1 MLPIAG
7 GFWRSGADISQKFVI
22 FAVISCD
29 CACRGSCN
37 DDYQEM
43 NLIYNAAVN
52 TMNSFVGIY
61 GKCLREKSRRKF
73 SRFVKGQRGLMEQ
86 IREAMASADRS
97 VPTIWFHAAS
107 LGEYGIARPLIGE
120 LKKRGRCNVVMT
132 FFSPSGYE
140 ALRDRHPDIDWLFY
154 LPLDTRRH
162 AREFVETVRPDRA
175 VFMVSE
181 YWPNYLQQL
190 KFHGVPTFLVSAIIR
205 DNSQFFKWYGKTY
218 RNALSTFRH
227 IFVLNNQSR
236 FNLSMLGYNEV
247 TVSGDALFDNAS
259 LVARTPWS
267 DAVIGRFARDRK
279 VFIAG
284 SVNDYH
290 DREMVAE
297 LIRRNPDV
305 KFIVVPHDVS
315 ESEIAR
321 VRETVGGT
329 SVLYSQCDDKT
340 DFDGVQTLIVDY
352 MGKLA
357 YLYRYG
363 TWAYVGG
370 GFTPL
375 LHSVIEATVY
385 GLPVSFGPRIER
397 KVTPQQLAECG
408 IGQVVG
414 NADEL
419 CEWFESLKN
428 DDQRLEEIRR
438 TAARYVAENRGAT
451 DAIITTITEGL
462 WAND

>member
-1 MLPIAG
+1 
-7 GFWRSGADISQKFVI
+7 
-22 FAVISCD
+22 
-29 CACRGSCN
+29 
-37 DDYQEM
+37 
-43 NLIYNAAVN
+43 
-52 TMNSFVGIY
+52 MNSFVGIY
-61 GKCLREKSRRKF
+61 GKCLREKSQRKF
-73 SRFVKGQRGLMEQ
+73 SRFVKGQRGLMAQ
-86 IREAMASADRS
+86 IHEAMASADRS

-120 LKKRGRCNVVMT
+120 LKKRDRCNVVMT

-140 ALRDRHPDIDWLFY
+140 ALRDRHPDIDYLFY
-154 LPLDTRRH
+154 LPLDTRRN
-162 AREFVETVRPDRA
+162 ARDFVETVRPDRA

-190 KFHGVPTFLVSAIIR
+190 KFAGVPTFLVSAIIR

-236 FNLSMLGYNEV
+236 FNLSMLGFNDV
-247 TVSGDALFDNAS
+247 TISGDALFDNAS
-259 LVARTPWS
+259 LVARTPWT
-267 DAVIGRFARDRK
+267 DDVIGRFADGCK

-315 ESEIAR
+315 ENEVAR
-321 VRETVGGT
+321 VRDAIAGS
-329 SVLYSQCDDKT
+329 SVLYSQCDATT
-340 DFDGVQTLIVDY
+340 DFSGVQTLIVDC

-357 YLYRYG
+357 YIYRYG

-408 IGQVVG
+408 IGQVVN
-414 NADEL
+414 NAGEL
-419 CEWFESLKN
+419 CDWFAPLKD
-428 DDQRLEEIRR
+428 DDQRLGEIRR

-451 DAIITTITEGL
+451 DNIITTITKGL

>member
-1 MLPIAG
+1 
-7 GFWRSGADISQKFVI
+7 
-22 FAVISCD
+22 
-29 CACRGSCN
+29 
-37 DDYQEM
+37 
-43 NLIYNAAVN
+43 
-52 TMNSFVGIY
+52 MNSFVGIY
-61 GKCLREKSRRKF
+61 GKCLREKSHRKF
-73 SRFVKGQRGLMEQ
+73 SRFVKGQRGLMAQ
-86 IREAMASADRS
+86 IRDDMAGIDRS

-107 LGEYGIARPLIGE
+107 LGEYGIARPLISE
-120 LKKRGRCNVVMT
+120 LKRRGRCNVVMT

-140 ALRDRHPDIDWLFY
+140 ALRDRHPDIDRLFY

-162 AREFVETVRPDRA
+162 ARDFIEIVNPDRA

-181 YWPNYLQQL
+181 YWPNYLQRL
-190 KFHGVPTFLVSAIIR
+190 KFNSVPTFLVSAIIR

-236 FNLSMLGYNEV
+236 FNLSMLGYNDV

-259 LVARTPWS
+259 LVARTPWR
-267 DAVIGRFARDRK
+267 DAVIERFSNGRK
-279 VFIAG
+279 VFVAG
-284 SVNDYH
+284 SVNDH
-290 DREMVAE
+290 NDREMIGQ

-305 KFIVVPHDVS
+305 KFIVAPHDVS
-315 ESEIAR
+315 ESEVTR
-321 VRETVGGT
+321 VCDAIGGT
-329 SVLYSQCDDKT
+329 SMLYSRCDETT
-340 DFDGVQTLIVDY
+340 DLSGTQTLIVDC

-363 TWAYVGG
+363 AWAYVGG

-397 KVTPQQLAECG
+397 KVTPRQLAEIG
-408 IGQVVG
+408 IGQVVN

-419 CEWFESLKN
+419 CAWFEKLKN
-428 DDQRLEEIRR
+428 DDRRLEEIRLA
-438 TAARYVAENRGAT
+438 AARYVAENRGAT
-451 DAIITTITEGL
+451 DNIITTITDGL

>member
-1 MLPIAG
+1 
-7 GFWRSGADISQKFVI
+7 
-22 FAVISCD
+22 
-29 CACRGSCN
+29 
-37 DDYQEM
+37 
-43 NLIYNAAVN
+43 
-52 TMNSFVGIY
+52 MNSFVGIY
-61 GKCLREKSRRKF
+61 GKCLREKSHRKF
-73 SRFVKGQRGLMEQ
+73 SRFVKGQRGLMAQ
-86 IREAMASADRS
+86 IRDDMAGIDRS

-107 LGEYGIARPLIGE
+107 LGEYGIARPLISE
-120 LKKRGRCNVVMT
+120 LKRRGRCNVVMT

-140 ALRDRHPDIDWLFY
+140 ALRDRHPDIDRLFY

-162 AREFVETVRPDRA
+162 ARDFIEIVNPDRA

-181 YWPNYLQQL
+181 YWPNYLQRL
-190 KFHGVPTFLVSAIIR
+190 KFNSVPTFLVSAIIR

-236 FNLSMLGYNEV
+236 FNLSMLGYNDV

-259 LVARTPWS
+259 LVARTPWR
-267 DAVIGRFARDRK
+267 DAVIERFSKGRK
-279 VFIAG
+279 VFVAG
-284 SVNDYH
+284 SVNDH
-290 DREMVAE
+290 NDREMIGQ

-305 KFIVVPHDVS
+305 KFIVAPHDVS
-315 ESEIAR
+315 ESEVTR
-321 VRETVGGT
+321 VCDAIGGT
-329 SVLYSQCDDKT
+329 SMLYSRCDETT
-340 DFDGVQTLIVDY
+340 DLSGIQTLIVDC

-363 TWAYVGG
+363 AWAYVGG

-397 KVTPQQLAECG
+397 KVTPRQLAEIG
-408 IGQVVG
+408 IGQVVN

-419 CEWFESLKN
+419 CAWFEKLKN
-428 DDQRLEEIRR
+428 DDRRLEEIRLA
-438 TAARYVAENRGAT
+438 AARYVAENRGAT
-451 DAIITTITEGL
+451 DNIITTITDGL